1 MCIGNQLRGRKAHW
15 ALAVALV
22 LLATVYE
29 PPPASEAQIRLAYLD
44 PGTGSLIIQGLIAA
58 FAGAAIAL
66 RAYWKRIQR
75 SLGFPPAKVEEK
87 DTEREA
93 HPR

>member
-1 MCIGNQLRGRKAHW
+1 MCIGEQLRGRRAHW
-15 ALAVALV
+15 ATAVAFL
-22 LLATVYE
+22 LLATLYE

-58 FAGAAIAL
+58 FAGAAVAL

-75 SLGFPPAKVEEK
+75 SLGFPPAQVDEK

-93 HPR
+93 DLR